1 MADADSRRERVAPGE
16 VAVYRPGEPGA
27 REGAGYRG
35 LNRLQRWSMGWPSW
49 AQGPAKRLQAM
60 DLDPANLTTGQ
71 VVGLSVGAATAVGG
85 LIIALEPEPVPP
97 LPQPV
102 ERAIAALPRD
112 RRKQARR
119 AARRARRRTA
129 RSGRNAVE
137 QAREGAGKLGENVG
151 GALSAAGG
159 AIAGAGGALAERVR
173 PEEGPMSAVQER
185 VEEARKR
192 GRKMTRRGRKNI
204 EKQLRELDKQRE
216 KLQKRAGARA

>member
-1 MADADSRRERVAPGE
+1 MADADSRREGVAPGE
-16 VAVYRPGEPGA
+16 AAVYRPGEPGV

-102 ERAIAALPRD
+102 ERAIAGLPRD

-119 AARRARRRTA
+119 VCSLLTSTNSRAL
-129 RSGRNAVE
+129 RSH
-137 QAREGAGKLGENVG
+137 
-151 GALSAAGG
+151 
-159 AIAGAGGALAERVR
+159 
-173 PEEGPMSAVQER
+173 
-185 VEEARKR
+185 
-192 GRKMTRRGRKNI
+192 
-204 EKQLRELDKQRE
+204 
-216 KLQKRAGARA
+216 